1 MPKKTGEKLSAKAQP
16 PLALQSRP
24 PMERMWRIHQ
34 KLSAGDYPN
43 CRKLA
48 ETLEV
53 SSKTVMRDIDFM
65 RDRLGLPLSY
75 DALRHGFF
83 YTAPVRDFPM
93 MKVSQGEV
101 AALLL
106 AQKSLELFHGT
117 PFEKPLAG
125 AFRKLSHSL
134 GGEMEVAWHD
144 LEQAL
149 SVRSGGVGISDMEV
163 FDKVARAVMDGA
175 EVTFDY
181 HKLAGDKPEARNVRP
196 YHLGCIENQWYLF
209 GHDAGRNAVRTFA
222 LPRLRNVE
230 RTGVKF
236 RRPRDFS
243 LAKILEGSFAVFEG
257 RNACVV
263 KVRFRGT
270 AARLVR
276 ERVWHS
282 SQKLTDHKD
291 GVVLEMR
298 VGISPDLRQWI
309 LGWGSEAEVL
319 QPSELRESI
328 ACEAHGTAGIYGAR
342 H

>member
-1 MPKKTGEKLSAKAQP
+1 MPKKSAVKKSPKAQA
-16 PLALQSRP
+16 PLTLQSRP

-34 KLSAGDYPN
+34 ELSAGDYPN

-48 ETLEV
+48 EALEV

-65 RDRLGLPLSY
+65 RDRLGLPLAY

-83 YTAPVRDFPM
+83 YTAPVRDFPV

-106 AQKSLELFHGT
+106 AQKSLELFKGT
-117 PFEKPLAG
+117 PFERPLAG

-134 GGEMEVAWHD
+134 GGEMEVAWHE

-149 SVRSGGVGISDMEV
+149 SVRSGGVGVSDMEV
-163 FDKVARAVMDGA
+163 FEKVARAVMDGT
-175 EVTFDY
+175 EVTFEY
-181 HKLAGDKPEARNVRP
+181 HKLAGDKPEARTVRP

-230 RTGVKF
+230 CTGVKF

-257 RNACVV
+257 RNARVV

-270 AARLVR
+270 AARLVQ

-282 SQKLTDHKD
+282 SQKLTVNKD

-319 QPSELRESI
+319 QPSELREAI
-328 ACEAHGTAGIYGAR
+328 ACEALGTAGVYGAR
-342 H
+342 R